1 MGVSVLGTL
10 RKYHLGESRARI
22 VIATGFY
29 EDLGTSPTYEH
40 LATATGRSLSRIRS
54 IVSEML
60 KEEHKLIE
68 VSEGEEGKRI
78 VRLTAEGR
86 EVYED
91 LLKTVTAR
99 EGRPPQTPQ
108 DAVRKLDKV
117 LYSSSKP
124 RKFFGDHTI
133 VQIDTV
139 VPALNIPEI
148 VRRLKEAKEAGPR
161 TLTGLSS
168 ELAVVAE
175 QAAHAGL
182 SRGVKFSDLAKTII
196 NVPLRV
202 VRVLET
208 SLPPHIEQLPL
219 PLESIIDALRG
230 VSLWPGKVEAK
241 RVYDYAFEADALGLV
256 KLTRFP
262 KDIEKSIVMPRLGTG
277 LQVVDRVSE
286 IGFDV
291 IATTPS
297 RAWIPALTIYG
308 DATTRFPTLEQLLGC
323 ETPLLKIVS
332 DVVGRERCERWVKHA
347 LNIEAQPGFKMPA
360 LARGVAKTFGVLDM
374 VKLGDEK
381 RMLSWSV
388 ARRIV
393 GTSFE
398 SSDRGLTNVLE
409 EAKKRIESIV
419 KRSGFY
425 GEILKEISTK
435 AFIHAEEL
443 ERIVSEARKKYNVS
457 GTEEAIIREL
467 ERFGFVQ
474 ATSDNNYYS
483 AWTLTPIHECA
494 DENLRALLVWTSRE
508 VFTDRREIFT
518 EIFTEITKDLIERK
532 SIDILDKVPDKKTL
546 ISVAKKLGRL
556 ERMQLI
562 RFLDESTISV
572 VDEEARKLLETAYIG
587 AYIGLYVPL
596 IEVEE
601 RSREIELLKE
611 VVAEEATEI
620 AKRKSRTSSN

>member
-1 MGVSVLGTL
+1 M
-10 RKYHLGESRARI
+10 
-22 VIATGFY
+22 
-29 EDLGTSPTYEH
+29 
-40 LATATGRSLSRIRS
+40 
-54 IVSEML
+54 
-60 KEEHKLIE
+60 KEQPKLIE
-68 VSEGEEGKRI
+68 VSEGKEGRRV
-78 VRLTAEGR
+78 VRLTAEGG

-99 EGRPPQTPQ
+99 EEGPPQTPQ
-108 DAVRKLDKV
+108 DAVRKLDKI

-168 ELAVVAE
+168 ELAVAAE

-182 SRGVKFSDLAKTII
+182 SDGVEYSDLAKTII

-219 PLESIIDALRG
+219 PLRSIIEALRG
-230 VSLWPGKVEAK
+230 VSLWPEKVKVK

-256 KLTRFP
+256 KLIRSF
-262 KDIEKSIVMPRLGTG
+262 KDIEESIVMPRLGTG
-277 LQVVDRVSE
+277 LQVADKVSE

-360 LARGVAKTFGVLDM
+360 LARGDKVAKAFGVLDV
-374 VKLGDEK
+374 VKLGDE
-381 RMLSWSV
+381 RRVLSWSA

-393 GTSFE
+393 GTSFKGSGE
-398 SSDRGLTNVLE
+398 GLTNVLE

-425 GEILKEISTK
+425 GEILKEVSNR
-435 AFIHAEEL
+435 AFIHAGEL
-443 ERIVSEARKKYNVS
+443 NRIVSEARKKYNVS
-457 GTEEAIIREL
+457 GTEEAIIKEL

-474 ATSDNNYYS
+474 AVSNDYYYS
-483 AWTLTPIHECA
+483 AWTLTPIHEYA
-494 DENLRALLVWTSRE
+494 DENLRALLVWVSRE
-508 VFTDRREIFT
+508 VFTDRREILT
-518 EIFTEITKDLIERK
+518 EIIEDLIEKK
-532 SIDILDKVPDKKTL
+532 SVDILTKVPDEKTL

-556 ERMQLI
+556 ERIQLI
-562 RFLDESTISV
+562 RFRDESTISV
-572 VDEEARKLLETAYIG
+572 ASEEARKLLETAYIG
-587 AYIGLYVPL
+587 AYIGLYVPY

-601 RSREIELLKE
+601 RGRKIELLRD
-611 VVAEEATEI
+611 VVAEEATEV
-620 AKRKSRTSSN
+620 AKRKSRASS

>member
-1 MGVSVLGTL
+1 
-10 RKYHLGESRARI
+10 
-22 VIATGFY
+22 
-29 EDLGTSPTYEH
+29 
-40 LATATGRSLSRIRS
+40 
-54 IVSEML
+54 ML
-60 KEEHKLIE
+60 KEKPKLIE
-68 VSEGEEGKRI
+68 VSEGERGMRV

-99 EGRPPQTPQ
+99 EEGPPQTPQ

-168 ELAVVAE
+168 ELAVAAE

-182 SRGVKFSDLAKTII
+182 SDRVEYRDLAKTII

-202 VRVLET
+202 VRVLEA

-219 PLESIIDALRG
+219 PLRSIIDALRG
-230 VSLWPGKVEAK
+230 VSLWPEKVEVK

-256 KLTRFP
+256 KLIRFP
-262 KDIEKSIVMPRLGTG
+262 KDVEKSIVMPRLGTG

-308 DATTRFPTLEQLLGC
+308 DATTQFPTLEQLLGC

-347 LNIEAQPGFKMPA
+347 LNIEAQQDFKMPA
-360 LARGVAKTFGVLDM
+360 LARGNKVTKTFGVLDV
-374 VKLGDEK
+374 VKFGDEK
-381 RMLSWSV
+381 KVLSWSV

-393 GTSFE
+393 GTSFKGSGE
-398 SSDRGLTNVLE
+398 GLTNVLE

-443 ERIVSEARKKYNVS
+443 KGIVSRVREKYHVS
-457 GTEEAIIREL
+457 SREETIIREL

-474 ATSDNNYYS
+474 AVSDDHYYS
-483 AWTLTPIHECA
+483 AWTVTPIHEYA
-494 DENLRALLVWTSRE
+494 DENLRALLVWISRE
-508 VFTDRREIFT
+508 VFRDQREILT
-518 EIFTEITKDLIERK
+518 EIIKDLIEKK
-532 SIDILDKVPDKKTL
+532 SVDILDKVPDKKTL

-556 ERMQLI
+556 EKIQLT

-572 VDEEARKLLETAYIG
+572 AGEEARKLLETAYIG
-587 AYIGLYVPL
+587 AYTGLYVPH

-601 RSREIELLKE
+601 RGREIELLRE
-611 VVAEEATEI
+611 VVAEEATKI
-620 AKRKSRTSSN
+620 AKRKSRASSN

>member
-1 MGVSVLGTL
+1 VPGILC
-10 RKYHLGESRARI
+10 KYRLGESRARI

-29 EDLGTSPTYEH
+29 EDLGISPTYEH

-60 KEEHKLIE
+60 KEEPKLIE
-68 VSEGEEGKRI
+68 ISEGEEGRRI

-99 EGRPPQTPQ
+99 EGKPPQTPQ
-108 DAVRKLDKV
+108 DAVRKLDKI
-117 LYSSSKP
+117 LYSNSKP

-168 ELAVVAE
+168 ELAVAAE
-175 QAAHAGL
+175 QATHAGL
-182 SRGVKFSDLAKTII
+182 SDGVEYSDLAKTII

-202 VRVLET
+202 VRVLEA

-219 PLESIIDALRG
+219 PLGSIIDALRG
-230 VSLWPGKVEAK
+230 VSLWPEKVGVK
-241 RVYDYAFEADALGLV
+241 RVYGYAFEADALGLV
-256 KLTRFP
+256 KLIRYP

-277 LQVVDRVSE
+277 LQVADRVSE

-308 DATTRFPTLEQLLGC
+308 DATTRFPILEQLSGC

-347 LNIEAQPGFKMPA
+347 LNIEKQPGFKMPA
-360 LARGVAKTFGVLDM
+360 LARGDKVGMAFNVLDV

-381 RMLSWSV
+381 RVLSWSV

-393 GTSFE
+393 GASFKG
-398 SSDRGLTNVLE
+398 SGKGLTNVLE
-409 EAKKRIESIV
+409 EAKERIESIV

-425 GEILKEISTK
+425 GEILKEVSTR

-443 ERIVSEARKKYNVS
+443 ERIVDEACKKYDVS
-457 GTEEAIIREL
+457 GTKGAIIKEL

-474 ATSDNNYYS
+474 AVSNDYYYS
-483 AWTLTPIHECA
+483 AWTLTPIHEYA
-494 DENLRALLVWTSRE
+494 DENLRALLVWVSRE
-508 VFTDRREIFT
+508 VFADRHKIMVEVV
-518 EIFTEITKDLIERK
+518 KDLIEK
-532 SIDILDKVPDKKTL
+532 GSVNIIEKVPDRRDL
-546 ISVAKKLGRL
+546 VLVAKKLGSLEKMRL
-556 ERMQLI
+556 I
-562 RFLDESTISV
+562 HFPVGDTISV
-572 VDEEARKLLETAYIG
+572 VGEKERKLLETAYIG
-587 AYIGLYVPL
+587 AYIGLYVPHV
-596 IEVEE
+596 EVEE
-601 RSREIELLKE
+601 QGREIGLLRE

-620 AKRKSRTSSN
+620 AKK

>member
-1 MGVSVLGTL
+1 VSGIVY
-10 RKYHLGESRARI
+10 RLGESRARI
-22 VIATGFY
+22 IIAAGFY
-29 EDLGTSPTYEH
+29 EDLGISPTYED
-40 LATATGRSLSRIRS
+40 LARATGRSLSRIRS

-60 KEEHKLIE
+60 KEEPKLIE
-68 VSEGEEGKRI
+68 VCEGEEGRRV

-91 LLKTVTAR
+91 LLKAVKAR
-99 EGRPPQTPQ
+99 EGEAPQTPQ
-108 DAVRKLDKV
+108 DAVRKLDRV

-124 RKFFGDHTI
+124 RKFFGDRTI

-168 ELAVVAE
+168 ELAVAAE

-182 SRGVKFSDLAKTII
+182 SKGVEYSDLAKTII

-208 SLPPHIEQLPL
+208 SLPPHIEQAPL
-219 PLESIIDALRG
+219 PLESIIDTLRS
-230 VSLWPGKVEAK
+230 VSLWPGEVEVK

-256 KLTRFP
+256 KLARAP
-262 KDIEKSIVMPRLGTG
+262 RDIEKSIVMPRLGTG

-291 IATTPS
+291 IAATPS

-360 LARGVAKTFGVLDM
+360 LARGNKVEKTFGVLDV
-374 VKLGDEK
+374 VKLGDE
-381 RMLSWSV
+381 RRVLSWSA

-398 SSDRGLTNVLE
+398 GSGGGLANVLE
-409 EAKKRIESIV
+409 EAKRRIEGII

-425 GEILKEISTK
+425 GEILKKVSTW
-435 AFIHAEEL
+435 AFMHSEEL
-443 ERIVSEARKKYNVS
+443 KKVVSEELRKYNVS

-474 ATSDNNYYS
+474 AVSGDYYYS
-483 AWTLTPIHECA
+483 AWTVAPIYEYA
-494 DENLRALLVWTSRE
+494 DENLRALLVWVSRE
-508 VFTDRREIFT
+508 VFADRREILT
-518 EIFTEITKDLIERK
+518 EIIKDLIEKK
-532 SIDILDKVPDKKTL
+532 SVDILYKVPDRKTL
-546 ISVAKKLGRL
+546 ISVAKRLGRL
-556 ERMQLI
+556 EKARLI

-572 VDEEARKLLETAYIG
+572 ASEEARKLLETAYIG
-587 AYIGLYVPL
+587 VRIGLYVPY

-601 RSREIELLKE
+601 REPLGD
-611 VVAEEATEI
+611 VVAEEATKI
-620 AKRKSRTSSN
+620 AKRKSRAPS

>member
-1 MGVSVLGTL
+1 
-10 RKYHLGESRARI
+10 
-22 VIATGFY
+22 
-29 EDLGTSPTYEH
+29 
-40 LATATGRSLSRIRS
+40 
-54 IVSEML
+54 ML
-60 KEEHKLIE
+60 KEQPKLIE
-68 VSEGEEGKRI
+68 VSEGKEGRRV
-78 VRLTAEGR
+78 VRLTAEGG

-99 EGRPPQTPQ
+99 EEGPPQTPQ
-108 DAVRKLDKV
+108 DAVRKLDKI

-168 ELAVVAE
+168 ELAVAAE

-182 SRGVKFSDLAKTII
+182 SDGVEYSDLAKTII

-219 PLESIIDALRG
+219 PLRSIIEALRG
-230 VSLWPGKVEAK
+230 VSLWPEKVKVK

-256 KLTRFP
+256 KLIRSF
-262 KDIEKSIVMPRLGTG
+262 KDIEESIVMPRLGTG
-277 LQVVDRVSE
+277 LQVADKVSE

-360 LARGVAKTFGVLDM
+360 LARGDKVAKAFGVLDV
-374 VKLGDEK
+374 VKLGDE
-381 RMLSWSV
+381 RRVLSWSA

-393 GTSFE
+393 GTSFKGSGE
-398 SSDRGLTNVLE
+398 GLTNVLE

-425 GEILKEISTK
+425 GEILKEVSNR
-435 AFIHAEEL
+435 AFIHAGEL
-443 ERIVSEARKKYNVS
+443 NRIVSEARKKYNVS
-457 GTEEAIIREL
+457 GTEEAIIKEL

-474 ATSDNNYYS
+474 AVSNDYYYS
-483 AWTLTPIHECA
+483 AWTLTPIHEYA
-494 DENLRALLVWTSRE
+494 DENLRALLVWVSRE
-508 VFTDRREIFT
+508 VFTDRREILT
-518 EIFTEITKDLIERK
+518 EIIEDLIEKK
-532 SIDILDKVPDKKTL
+532 SVDILTKVPDEKTL

-556 ERMQLI
+556 ERIQLI
-562 RFLDESTISV
+562 RFRDESTISV
-572 VDEEARKLLETAYIG
+572 ASEEARKLLETAYIG
-587 AYIGLYVPL
+587 AYIGLYVPY

-601 RSREIELLKE
+601 RGRKIELLRD
-611 VVAEEATEI
+611 VVAEEATEV
-620 AKRKSRTSSN
+620 AKRKSRASS